1 MRIGILVA
9 MDKEYA
15 LVEALH
21 SDDIILC
28 RSGVGKVNAAA
39 ATTRLIMEHRPDCII
54 STGCAGG
61 LARTIDVMDVVV
73 GSQTCYHDVDC
84 GEGFAPGQIMGMP
97 ERFNADASL
106 YAKAME
112 LTAPAGSRITG
123 GLICT
128 GDVFCTQKEQTD
140 AILRRF
146 PEAAAVDLESAAIA
160 QLCSQYEV
168 PFISFRM
175 ISDSA
180 NGSTSRINEYN
191 DFWGEIAGRSFGIFE
206 QFIETL

>member
-1 MRIGILVA
+1 MKIGILVA

-28 RSGVGKVNAAA
+28 KSGVGKVNAAA
-39 ATTRLIMEHRPDCII
+39 ATTRMIMESRPDCII

-61 LARTIDVMDVVV
+61 LAPNLNVMDVVV
-73 GSQTCYHDVDC
+73 SSQTCYHDVDC
-84 GEGFAPGQIMGMP
+84 GEGFAPGQLMGMP
-97 ERFNADASL
+97 ERFDASASL
-106 YAKAME
+106 YAKAMG
-112 LTAPAGSRITG
+112 LSAPAGSKIVG

-128 GDVFCTQKEQTD
+128 GDAFCTRKEQTD
-140 AILRRF
+140 AILERF
-146 PEAAAVDLESAAIA
+146 PDAAAVDMESAAIA
-160 QLCSQYEV
+160 HVCSLYDI
-168 PFISFRM
+168 PFISFRI

-180 NGSTSRINEYN
+180 NGDAARINEYN
-191 DFWGEIAGRSFGIFE
+191 DFWGEVAGRSFGIFE

>member
-1 MRIGILVA
+1 MKIGIMVA

-21 SDDIILC
+21 SDDIFLC

-39 ATTRLIMEHRPDCII
+39 AATRMIMENRPDCII

-61 LARTIDVMDVVV
+61 LAPHINVMDIVV

-84 GEGFAPGQIMGMP
+84 GEGFAPGQMMGMP
-97 ERFNADASL
+97 ERFDADASL
-106 YAKAME
+106 YAKAMA
-112 LTAPAGSRITG
+112 LNAPSGSQIVG

-128 GDVFCTQKEQTD
+128 GDSFCTRKEQTD
-140 AILRRF
+140 AILKRF
-146 PEAAAVDLESAAIA
+146 PQAAAVDMESTAIA
-160 QLCSQYEV
+160 QVCHLYQV
-168 PFISFRM
+168 PFISFRI

-180 NGSTSRINEYN
+180 NGDTSRLNEYN
-191 DFWGEIAGRSFGIFE
+191 DFWGEVAGMSFSIFE
-206 QFIETL
+206 QFIDTL